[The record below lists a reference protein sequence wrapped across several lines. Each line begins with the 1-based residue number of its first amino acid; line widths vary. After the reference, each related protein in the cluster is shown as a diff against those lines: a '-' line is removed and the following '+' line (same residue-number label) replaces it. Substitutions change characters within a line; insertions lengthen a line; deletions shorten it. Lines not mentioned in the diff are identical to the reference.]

1 MNKKKKIIILLFIF
15 IIISISICLLFNL
28 NKKKDRKIY
37 EEVNEPSNF
46 VVDVS
51 NKENISIVDNIK
63 TNNSEKVRNRV
74 YAKALNEGLDNVI
87 YMDNGSIKA
96 DIDNDTCVFEGNI
109 YNNTGIDIKRLCISI
124 VFYSNDDKIIGTVE
138 YYVNDFKNNTSQN
151 VKYDSEYDISNAYR
165 YTLVYDIME

>member
-1 MNKKKKIIILLFIF
+1 MKKKKIIIILLIIF
-15 IIISISICLLFNL
+15 VVLCISILLIL
-28 NKKKDRKIY
+28 NDNEKRGY
-37 EEVNEPSNF
+37 ENADEPSNF

-51 NKENISIVDNIK
+51 NKENISIIDNIK

-109 YNNTGIDIKRLCISI
+109 YNNTGIDIMRLCISI